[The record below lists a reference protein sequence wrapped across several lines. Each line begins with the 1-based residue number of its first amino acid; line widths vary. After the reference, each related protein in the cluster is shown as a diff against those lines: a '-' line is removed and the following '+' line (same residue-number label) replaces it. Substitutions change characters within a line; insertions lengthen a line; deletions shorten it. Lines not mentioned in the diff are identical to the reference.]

1 MELVKTWR
9 NRVKSVSLVL
19 TQRVDNGPVTKNIQD
34 GPAVDLLQ
42 FPAPLWHQ
50 EDGGRYLG
58 TGSLTITRECKNLS
72 SRSMGVTSLVFT
84 FLESSMV
91 VGTWKSI
98 GPVGGPAQ
106 LSYHSGKTRCYF

>member
-9 NRVKSVSLVL
+9 NRVKSVSLVP

-42 FPAPLWHQ
+42 FPASLWYQ

-58 TGSLTITRECKNLS
+58 TGRLTITRDPETGWVN
-72 SRSMGVTSLVFT
+72 
-84 FLESSMV
+84 
-91 VGTWKSI
+91 VGTYRA
-98 GPVGGPAQ
+98 GPWA
-106 LSYHSGKTRCYF
+106 